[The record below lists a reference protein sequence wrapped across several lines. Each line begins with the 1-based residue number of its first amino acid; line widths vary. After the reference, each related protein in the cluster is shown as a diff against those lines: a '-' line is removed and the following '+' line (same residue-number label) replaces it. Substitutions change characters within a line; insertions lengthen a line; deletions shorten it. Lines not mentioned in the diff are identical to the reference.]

1 MNSILHEQRSSC
13 IAAAILTIF
22 MGVLLVARPG
32 TSVQFLCMLLGGA
45 VLVSGVIYILGWISR
60 RSAGYPVFFLL
71 PGILLCALGGWML
84 TRPAQLVILIQYIF
98 GLILLL
104 HGLVD
109 VQGALALAGQRYDR
123 WWLDLL
129 LAALTVLLGVVI
141 LLNPFGAFAS
151 LVILIGLSL
160 VFDGVSDLYIIWRLS
175 RLFQSGE

>member
-1 MNSILHEQRSSC
+1 MNSILHEQRNSS
-13 IAAAILTIF
+13 IAAAIITIL
-22 MGVLLVARPG
+22 MGILLVTRPG
-32 TSVQFLCMLLGGA
+32 SSVQFLCMLLGCA
-45 VLVSGVIYILGWISR
+45 VLVSGIIYILGWISR

-71 PGILLCALGGWML
+71 PGIILCALGGWLL

-98 GLILLL
+98 GVILLI

-129 LAALTVLLGVVI
+129 LALLTFLLGVVI
-141 LLNPFGAFAS
+141 LLNPFGTFAS